1 MKDKYMPGLIM
12 SAIESEIGSWDITR
26 IEYED
31 GTRNGPTSEEQIK
44 AVRLSALRELLEDI
58 FKE

>member
-1 MKDKYMPGLIM
+1 MKDKYIPSLIM

-26 IEYED
+26 IEFED
-31 GTRNGPTSEEQIK
+31 GTRNAPTCEQIK

>member
-1 MKDKYMPGLIM
+1 MKDKYFPGLIM

-26 IEYED
+26 IEYEN
-31 GTRNGPTSEEQIK
+31 GTRNSPTVEQCT

>member
-1 MKDKYMPGLIM
+1 MKDKYIPGLIM

-31 GTRNGPTSEEQIK
+31 GTRNGITSEEQVK
-44 AVRLSALRELLEDI
+44 AVRLSALRALLEDI

>member
-1 MKDKYMPGLIM
+1 MKDKYIPGLIM
-12 SAIESEIGSWDITR
+12 SAIESEIGSWDITQ

-31 GTRNGPTSEEQIK
+31 GTRNAPTVEQVK